1 MEYKTEEIC
10 FEMEEHNLETF
21 FLLWLDASVN
31 SLPEKIKIQPQ
42 FRALI
47 NQLRTFEDEN
57 ECERYIR
64 SSSSDDRI
72 VLIVTGQ
79 LGRQLIP
86 RIHQLRQVCSIYIF
100 SMDRKKHSIW
110 INQYTKVNE
119 IIFISF

>member
-1 MEYKTEEIC
+1 
-10 FEMEEHNLETF
+10 MEEHNLETF

-31 SLPEKIKIQPQ
+31 TSREKIKIQPQ

-64 SSSSDDRI
+64 SSSTDDRI

-79 LGRQLIP
+79 LGRQLVP

-100 SMDRKKHSIW
+100 STDRKKHSIW
-110 INQYTKVNE
+110 INQYTKVKKT
-119 IIFISF
+119 FSFLFN